1 MTFRDSATMSKGPCI
16 CDPGPA
22 GLRLVVID
30 RSTQYIAGMV
40 SILDNSPMDL
50 RCRVGDFWLTPAF
63 QRTHLATAAMLALL
77 SHLLGPPM
85 RCRRIEWHCDSRDGR
100 SRKSAERYGFVLE
113 GVLRKHRVDARGC
126 NVDTAVYAMTN
137 SDWRDGGARDAL
149 AAKAKSPSQHGISA
163 PTRPVAPI
171 AKPAT

>member
-63 QRTHLATAAMLALL
+63 QRTHLATAVMLALL

-85 RCRRIEWHCDSRDGR
+85 RCRRIEWHCDNRWSVTQVCGAVRVRAGR
-100 SRKSAERYGFVLE
+100 SAAQAPCRRAGLQCGHGRVCDDQQRLARWRRAGRPRGQKQN
-113 GVLRKHRVDARGC
+113 HRRSTESPRRRGR
-126 NVDTAVYAMTN
+126 
-137 SDWRDGGARDAL
+137 WR
-149 AAKAKSPSQHGISA
+149 P
-163 PTRPVAPI
+163 
-171 AKPAT
+171 